1 MLPLFSLSFSPTE
14 EASKPKQPPTFAKD
28 FYVGLQT
35 NLGINQGGYRLPSGD
50 VWCTHPFAPSASTS
64 PDPLSA
70 PLRGGEVLS
79 RLSTTRPPNPSAA
92 ARSCSVS
99 TSPQCKVQYI
109 NQGSDHREQG
119 SMNRTRED
127 SPQGVIVTWYGSV
140 RKQMALAQAAG
151 GSRPSPPPPA
161 PGPRRLIHA
170 HRTGLV
176 ARRLAS
182 APIRPR
188 GQPQAVLVKVWQ

>member
-79 RLSTTRPPNPSAA
+79 RLSTRAHPTPKPLCGGAQLQRLDKPAVQGAVHQPGLRPPRAGQHEPHARGLAA
-92 ARSCSVS
+92 GR
-99 TSPQCKVQYI
+99 
-109 NQGSDHREQG
+109 HR
-119 SMNRTRED
+119 D
-127 SPQGVIVTWYGSV
+127 VV
-140 RKQMALAQAAG
+140 RLRAQADGA
-151 GSRPSPPPPA
+151 RPGRGWKPSIPSSPGPRPPA
-161 PGPRRLIHA
+161 P
-170 HRTGLV
+170 
-176 ARRLAS
+176 
-182 APIRPR
+182 
-188 GQPQAVLVKVWQ
+188 